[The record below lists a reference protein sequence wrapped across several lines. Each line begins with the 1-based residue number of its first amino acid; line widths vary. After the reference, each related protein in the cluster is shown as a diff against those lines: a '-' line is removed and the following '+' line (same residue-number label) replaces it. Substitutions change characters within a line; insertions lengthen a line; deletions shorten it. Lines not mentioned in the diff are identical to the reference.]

1 MEAWET
7 MKLPLLACLLLPALL
22 VYLGLHIVRRG
33 IIFVDLALAQVAA
46 LGTCW
51 CVMLGHDPHDIH
63 TYWWSIAFTLAGALI
78 FTFTRTS
85 EPHRVPQEALIGIVY
100 VVAAAASIVLL
111 SKSPGSNEELQRTL
125 IGDVLFVT
133 WSQIWKTLLLYV
145 AIAIVHFI
153 FRRKFISLTFSGER
167 SDVSWTTRGWDFLF
181 YALFGLVV
189 TSFVQIGGVLMVFT
203 YLIVPAVCANLL
215 AKSLGVLLGLG
226 TLIAALG
233 GIGGLYAS
241 YHFNIPTGAAIVC
254 TFGAVLLVVGTIAK
268 LRNGARP
275 SNADPLT
282 RQGSNHKVGA

>member
-133 WSQIWKTLLLYV
+133 WPQIWKTFLLYV
-145 AIAIVHFI
+145 VIAIVHFI
-153 FRRKFISLTFSGER
+153 FRKKFVGLTFSGER

-189 TSFVQIGGVLMVFT
+189 TSFVQIGGVLLVFT

-215 AKSLGVLLGLG
+215 ARSLGVLLGVG

-241 YHFNIPTGAAIVC
+241 YQFNMPTGAAIVC
-254 TFGAVLLVVGTIAK
+254 TFGVVLLVVGIIAK
-268 LRNGARP
+268 VRNGARQ
-275 SNADPLT
+275 SLDPALK
-282 RQGSNHKVGA
+282 QS

>member
-7 MKLPLLACLLLPALL
+7 MKLPLLACLSLPALL

-46 LGTCW
+46 LGMCW

-63 TYWWSIAFTLAGALI
+63 TYWWSIGFTLAGALI

-133 WSQIWKTLLLYV
+133 WPQIWKTFLLYV

-153 FRRKFISLTFSGER
+153 FRKKFIALTFSGEH
-167 SDVSWTTRGWDFLF
+167 SDVSWSTRGWDFLF

-189 TSFVQIGGVLMVFT
+189 TSFVQIGGVLLVFT

-215 AKSLGVLLGLG
+215 ARSLGVLLAVGVA
-226 TLIAALG
+226 IAAVG
-233 GIGGLYAS
+233 GVGGLYAS
-241 YHFNIPTGAAIVC
+241 YQFNMPTGAAIVC
-254 TFGAVLLVVGTIAK
+254 TFGAVLLAVGIGAK
-268 LRNGARP
+268 LCKTKRQALDPAMGRP
-275 SNADPLT
+275 
-282 RQGSNHKVGA
+282 

>member
-63 TYWWSIAFTLAGALI
+63 AYWWSIAFTLAGALI

-133 WSQIWKTLLLYV
+133 WPQIWKTLVLYV
-145 AIAIVHFI
+145 VIAIVHFI
-153 FRRKFISLTFSGER
+153 FRKKFIRLTFSGEH
-167 SDVSWTTRGWDFLF
+167 SDVSWATRGWDFLF

-189 TSFVQIGGVLMVFT
+189 TSFVQIGGVLLVFT

-215 AKSLGVLLGLG
+215 ARSLGVLLAVG

-241 YHFNIPTGAAIVC
+241 YQFNMPTGAAIVC
-254 TFGAVLLVVGTIAK
+254 TFGAVLMVVATVAK
-268 LRNGARP
+268 LRNG
-275 SNADPLT
+275 T
-282 RQGSNHKVGA
+282 RQSIAPILKQQ

>member
-153 FRRKFISLTFSGER
+153 FRKKFISLTFSGER

-215 AKSLGVLLGLG
+215 AKSLGVLLGIG

-268 LRNGARP
+268 LRNGPRPPLDQPARQASIP
-275 SNADPLT
+275 
-282 RQGSNHKVGA
+282 KMK

>member
-63 TYWWSIAFTLAGALI
+63 TYWWSIAFTLGGALI
-78 FTFTRTS
+78 FTFTRTA

-133 WSQIWKTLLLYV
+133 WPQIWKTLLLYV
-145 AIAIVHFI
+145 VIAVVHFI
-153 FRRKFISLTFSGER
+153 FRRKFIGLTFSGER
-167 SDVSWTTRGWDFLF
+167 SDVSWATRGWDFLF

-189 TSFVQIGGVLMVFT
+189 TSFVQIGGVLLVFT

-215 AKSLGVLLGLG
+215 VASLGALLAVG
-226 TLIAALG
+226 TLIAVLG
-233 GIGGLYAS
+233 GLGGLYAS
-241 YHFNIPTGAAIVC
+241 YQFNMPTGAAIVC
-254 TFGAVLLVVGTIAK
+254 TFGAVLLLVGIIAK
-268 LRNGARP
+268 LRNGLRP
-275 SNADPLT
+275 SLDPLPK
-282 RQGSNHKVGA
+282 QP

>member
-1 MEAWET
+1 

-63 TYWWSIAFTLAGALI
+63 TYWWSIGFTLAGALI

-100 VVAAAASIVLL
+100 VVAAAGSIVLL

-133 WSQIWKTLLLYV
+133 WPQIWKTFLLYV
-145 AIAIVHFI
+145 VIAVVHVI
-153 FRRKFISLTFSGER
+153 FRKKFIGLSFSGER
-167 SDVSWTTRGWDFLF
+167 SNVSWATRGWDFLF
-181 YALFGLVV
+181 YGLFGLVV
-189 TSFVQIGGVLMVFT
+189 TSFVQIGGVLLVFT

-215 AKSLGVLLGLG
+215 AKSLGALLLAGS
-226 TLIAALG
+226 LIAAIG
-233 GIGGLYAS
+233 GVGGLYAS
-241 YHFNIPTGAAIVC
+241 YHFNVPTGAAIVC
-254 TFGAVLLVVGTIAK
+254 TFGAVLLAVALVAK
-268 LRNGARP
+268 LRARP
-275 SNADPLT
+275 LDPAGKP
-282 RQGSNHKVGA
+282 Q

>member
-1 MEAWET
+1 

-51 CVMLGHDPHDIH
+51 CVMLGHDAHDIH
-63 TYWWSIAFTLAGALI
+63 TYWWSIAFTLGGALI

-100 VVAAAASIVLL
+100 VVAAAASIILL

-133 WSQIWKTLLLYV
+133 WPQIWKTFLLYV
-145 AIAIVHFI
+145 VIAIVHFI
-153 FRRKFISLTFSGER
+153 FRKKFISLTFSGER
-167 SDVSWTTRGWDFLF
+167 SDVSWATRGWDFLF

-189 TSFVQIGGVLMVFT
+189 TSFVQIGGVLLVFT

-215 AKSLGVLLGLG
+215 ANSLRVLLGVG

-233 GIGGLYAS
+233 GLGGLYAS
-241 YHFNIPTGAAIVC
+241 YQFNMPTGAAIVC
-254 TFGAVLLVVGTIAK
+254 TFGAVLLVVGIVAK
-268 LRNGARP
+268 LRSSLRP
-275 SNADPLT
+275 SLDPA
-282 RQGSNHKVGA
+282 RSGP